1 MLKNM
6 RIRAKLLLL
15 ALIPVLGAIL
25 VTALAVNSIRDV
37 SSDMRKA
44 LYEEG
49 LASMEL
55 ILNAD
60 RDLYQS
66 MSYYQEVGRSGIS
79 LERKQELFASF
90 EAEAGQAL
98 DRAGQALAIV
108 DRDAAVWGAS
118 KHPDSGRT
126 VHENLADFCA
136 RCGQWVQDAKDI
148 LDVGWKS
155 MSFLNTPLYEE
166 FNDIRM
172 QLNEAEENIQG
183 AIELEMARI
192 ENYISRTT
200 ITSIA
205 IDVAAIA
212 VTVVLAGLVIAG
224 IAKPLNLTARMVDE
238 LAEGNLTAR
247 LDVKSKDEIGMM
259 AGSINRFAGHLAQTM
274 GGINDASAY
283 VATAAGQVSSMSM
296 SLSQGSAEQAGAV
309 EQFNASLE
317 DIAAKTG
324 QNAQYAA
331 QANTLSD
338 TTKDR
343 AEQGNAKMNAM
354 LTAMSQ
360 IDEASGNISKIIK
373 VIDDI
378 AFQTNILAL
387 NAAVEAARAGEH
399 GKGFAVVAEEVRNL
413 AARSAEAAKETTA
426 MIEASIV
433 KTAAGSK
440 VAQDTA
446 TALKEIMRLVQEA
459 AGLMDSIAVSS
470 NEQAMG
476 IEQLRIGLEQITQV
490 VQSNSASS
498 QESSAASEKLLGQ
511 AQLLKEQV
519 AYFRMDA

>member
-274 GGINDASAY
+274 GGINTNEQSMYPHTGQKYREGGFHYHYGAQAGWYESLLRDFLA
-283 VATAAGQVSSMSM
+283 AAGDTRVRA
-296 SLSQGSAEQAGAV
+296 LRYGNETVPDG
-309 EQFNASLE
+309 FLRTYGL
-317 DIAAKTG
+317 DRTD
-324 QNAQYAA
+324 AA
-331 QANTLSD
+331 QA
-338 TTKDR
+338 
-343 AEQGNAKMNAM
+343 
-354 LTAMSQ
+354 
-360 IDEASGNISKIIK
+360 AS
-373 VIDDI
+373 VWRDLH
-378 AFQTNILAL
+378 T
-387 NAAVEAARAGEH
+387 
-399 GKGFAVVAEEVRNL
+399 
-413 AARSAEAAKETTA
+413 
-426 MIEASIV
+426 
-433 KTAAGSK
+433 
-440 VAQDTA
+440 
-446 TALKEIMRLVQEA
+446 
-459 AGLMDSIAVSS
+459 VS
-470 NEQAMG
+470 
-476 IEQLRIGLEQITQV
+476 
-490 VQSNSASS
+490 
-498 QESSAASEKLLGQ
+498 
-511 AQLLKEQV
+511 
-519 AYFRMDA
+519 